1 MSKKAKREALE
12 QKRAVAR
19 AQTIALITA
28 VSIGVVAGVGVAL
41 FVLLRARRKAA
52 DTDVSGEALFV

>member
-1 MSKKAKREALE
+1 MSKKDKREALE
-12 QKRAVAR
+12 QKRAVAM

-41 FVLLRARRKAA
+41 FVLLRARSKAA